1 MAYHAASRHKAA
13 APVPRYTVLD
23 AIATG
28 HPPLTRSQAYASDF
42 MQRVTS
48 LPAPIRKRIP
58 AIYERSGIDQRHSC
72 VVDYGKA
79 DAADFTFYPPDW
91 SLQPAPT
98 TGQRN
103 ALYRESAVPLAEQV
117 ARDALARAGR
127 TMDEVTHVVAVTCTG
142 FFAPGLDIEL
152 VKRLGLK
159 PSTQRTVIG
168 FMGCYAAFNGLRV
181 AHSFCQSDPNAVV
194 VMVCVELCT
203 LHFQVSET
211 LEQAVINAIF
221 SDGAAAAVLSSRDA
235 AQAEGELAYTASHCV
250 LDDDSMGHMTWAIGD
265 HGFDMGLSPRVP
277 AVLAQQLPTYLD
289 GLLAPHHLTPDDL
302 DFWAIHPGGRA
313 IVDKAQAV
321 LNLSEADLRHSLGV
335 LRDHGNMSSPTI
347 LFVLERFLADHHAQR
362 AEGRSGLGSGVA
374 MAFGPGLTLEG
385 CLWQRV
391 AA

>member
-1 MAYHAASRHKAA
+1 MQPSIHEAAV
-13 APVPRYTVLD
+13 PVSRYTVLD

-28 HPPLTRSQAYASDF
+28 HPPLTRSQAYAAEF

-48 LPAPIRKRIP
+48 LPAPIRTRIP
-58 AIYERSGIDQRHSC
+58 AIYERSGIEQRHSC
-72 VVDYGKA
+72 VMDYGEA

-103 ALYRESAVPLAEQV
+103 ALYREAAVPLAEQV
-117 ARDALARAGR
+117 ARDALAQAGR

-159 PSTQRTVIG
+159 PNTQRTVIG

-181 AHSFCQSDPNAVV
+181 ANSFCQSDPNAVV
-194 VMVCVELCT
+194 LMVCVELCT

-221 SDGAAAAVLSSRDA
+221 SDGAAAAVLSSRAADA
-235 AQAEGELAYTASHCV
+235 AEGHLAYTASHCL
-250 LDDDSMGHMTWAIGD
+250 LDEDSMGHMTWAIGD

-277 AVLAQQLPTYLD
+277 GVLAQQLPTYLD
-289 GLLAPHHLTPDDL
+289 GLLTPHGLTNEDL

-321 LNLSEADLRHSLGV
+321 LNLSDDQLRHSLGV

-347 LFVLERFLADHHAQR
+347 LFVLERFLSEHKARQDAGE
-362 AEGRSGLGSGVA
+362 AGFKNGMA

-391 AA
+391 KT